1 MRPQFQHEATTSFA
15 LWLDNYLVRHGEAYS
30 NKVGNLYYIEDDRLP
45 VYPENPIHGLVSYS
59 SEYKQWVYNND
70 VNDAAI
76 PSGVY
81 IDSGAGYEFCHR
93 GHSGLA
99 FDFDNGRVMLSG
111 YYSAIVTLG
120 RRVRRVCHTEG

>member
-93 GHSGLA
+93 
-99 FDFDNGRVMLSG
+99 
-111 YYSAIVTLG
+111 
-120 RRVRRVCHTEG
+120 